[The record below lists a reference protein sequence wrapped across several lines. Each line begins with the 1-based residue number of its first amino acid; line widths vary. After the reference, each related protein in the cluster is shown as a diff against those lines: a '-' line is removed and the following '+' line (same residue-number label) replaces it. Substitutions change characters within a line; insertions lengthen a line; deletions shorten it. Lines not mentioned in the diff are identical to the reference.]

1 MRLFVPGF
9 CSPVRKANVRIV
21 RHAGRHVSRETSR
34 LLVSELVE
42 HFDEGFDAFGTKYR
56 WWYLGLV
63 WHIVLFVCCFVL
75 VSYAVERESMEW
87 PSEDSVE

>member
-1 MRLFVPGF
+1 
-9 CSPVRKANVRIV
+9 V

-42 HFDEGFDAFGTKYR
+42 DFDEGFNAFNTNFR
-56 WWYLGLV
+56 WSYLVLF

-75 VSYAVERESMEW
+75 VSYAVERESMKW
-87 PSEDSVE
+87 PSEDSAE